1 MGFFKKNEKADPISS
16 RAAVLSQQI
25 AELEAQIQRLN
36 RKDPVEPARQSQRQ
50 SPIGPSSSSH
60 VPVPPTARPS
70 RDPIFEEVKQARI
83 KAPTADAVSTP
94 QHFNDLGIRKYD
106 LLALCKRWLGH
117 FRGPPP
123 SNPKLINYLAAG
135 SLQGLRPM
143 RYEKR
148 VARNRFIVL
157 AVVFLAAMWGI
168 LVMLFRSR

>member
-1 MGFFKKNEKADPISS
+1 MGFFKKHEKADPISS
-16 RAAVLSQQI
+16 RAAVLNQQI

-36 RKDPVEPARQSQRQ
+36 RKEPDEPVRRSQR
-50 SPIGPSSSSH
+50 PGTIGTSPSSNA
-60 VPVPPTARPS
+60 PAPAAAPPS
-70 RDPIFEEVKQARI
+70 RDPIFEEVKQHRI
-83 KAPTADAVSTP
+83 KAPTDSVSTP

-106 LLALCKRWLGH
+106 LVALCKRWLGH

-157 AVVFLAAMWGI
+157 AVVFLAALWGI

>member
-16 RAAVLSQQI
+16 RSAVLSQQI

-36 RKDPVEPARQSQRQ
+36 RKEPDEPPRPGQRPGATKTSP
-50 SPIGPSSSSH
+50 SPIAPTPAAGP
-60 VPVPPTARPS
+60 PPS
-70 RDPIFEEVKQARI
+70 RDPIFEEVKQDRI
-83 KAPTADAVSTP
+83 KAPSEAASTP

-106 LLALCKRWLGH
+106 LIALCKRWLGH
-117 FRGPPP
+117 FRGPTP

-157 AVVFLAAMWGI
+157 AVVLLAALWGI